1 MESCTSSDGTC
12 GLTSNIDLASYAA
25 AVISAMGLA
34 TILLLQMDSISRR
47 ILSHSRLLAKR
58 RQEYEYAVSQSCEY
72 NTLMIRQFVGG
83 GKGNYDPKLE
93 VSSWEIFTSKHVDE
107 MQTIITDISDVTKP
121 SPVIV
126 AVEQDLLDEVDPN
139 TYYLFLAFPPSP
151 SNKTKGGQLYP
162 RRVRVPLVFFCEL
175 LATAFDGQI
184 TSTALCF
191 IADASSGLG
200 SEMLTTVIKRCN
212 HGVVSTLHPAF
223 VLCVSVCV
231 LMHISL
237 LNEIHPT
244 GYNIQSCLDDI
255 LVSTN
260 RQENT

>member
-1 MESCTSSDGTC
+1 M
-12 GLTSNIDLASYAA
+12 
-25 AVISAMGLA
+25 
-34 TILLLQMDSISRR
+34 
-47 ILSHSRLLAKR
+47 
-58 RQEYEYAVSQSCEY
+58 
-72 NTLMIRQFVGG
+72 
-83 GKGNYDPKLE
+83 
-93 VSSWEIFTSKHVDE
+93 
-107 MQTIITDISDVTKP
+107 
-121 SPVIV
+121 
-126 AVEQDLLDEVDPN
+126 DEVDQN
-139 TYYLFLAFPPSP
+139 TYYLFLDFPPSP
-151 SNKTKGGQLYP
+151 SNTTKGGQLYP

-212 HGVVSTLHPAF
+212 HGVVSTLH
-223 VLCVSVCV
+223 LCVSVCV